1 MQAYKQ
7 PTRPKDESDKDRK
20 GRQVDSWFSLSTHN
34 DKIKYIYGNY
44 NFWSWFRY
52 WYIDTIYQQTLMII
66 DKGFYD
72 YEYDNAKKAEPTLK
86 SNKLNDEELRER
98 LARIGIGTNTNEKQE

>member
-52 WYIDTIYQQTLMII
+52 WSVDTIYQQTLMII

-72 YEYDNAKKAEPTLK
+72 YEYQ
-86 SNKLNDEELRER
+86 NKPKLTNPNEISDEEAKNLF
-98 LARIGIGTNTNEKQE
+98 ANFGIGTNTNEKQE